1 MNDNELD
8 ILFKQSV
15 QRQKAV
21 EQINKQVMKTVRRD
35 MRIKVLRKWTR
46 LVGLSFGIPALIV
59 LYIYLLYTFMPA
71 MPLLVQIA
79 AYAMP
84 LSIMGMVF
92 GKSLHD
98 FSPSEL

>member
-8 ILFKQSV
+8 RLFEQSV

-35 MRIKVLRKWTR
+35 IRLKVLRKWIR
-46 LVGLSFGIPALIV
+46 LIGISFGIPALIV
-59 LYIYLLYTFMPA
+59 LYIYLLCTFMP
-71 MPLLVQIA
+71 MLPLPIQIA
-79 AYAMP
+79 VLALP
-84 LSIMGMVF
+84 LGTLFAFF

-98 FSPSEL
+98 FSPTEL